1 MKKLLAAF
9 ALIICSSLILF
20 SFNNTKKT
28 VIIDA
33 GHGGTDNGASYD
45 GVYEKAIALDIAK
58 KVKALNKNENLEIVL
73 TRDADSYPS
82 LSERSSFIN
91 KLNPA
96 MVISLHINRTQEK
109 NTEKSGTEVYYS
121 DQNEKPEASKI
132 LAEKL
137 SSKFDQSVVKNQ
149 NLHIL
154 RNSKSPAL
162 LLEMGFINNK
172 KERELLNSNEGQNQ
186 FAEKILEF
194 INEN

>member
-121 DQNEKPEASKI
+121 DQNEKSEASKI